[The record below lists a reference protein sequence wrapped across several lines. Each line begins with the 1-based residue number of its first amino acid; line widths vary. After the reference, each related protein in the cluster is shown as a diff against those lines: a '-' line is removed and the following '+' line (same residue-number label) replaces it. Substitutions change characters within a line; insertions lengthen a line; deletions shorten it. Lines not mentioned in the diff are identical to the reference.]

1 MNTSTEQALA
11 FNCAGQ
17 TLLGI
22 LHRPAQP
29 RPRGVLVVVGGG
41 PQYRVGGHRQLT
53 LWARRLAAEGHP
65 VLRFDYRGMGDAQG
79 DFQGYLAVDDDIRCA
94 VDRLCAEVPDLQ
106 DVVLW
111 GECDG
116 ASAILLYAA
125 RDPRVKGVVLLNP
138 WVRTEALQA
147 QTVLR
152 HYYLQRLLQPSLWK
166 KVLSGQFNLAGSVR
180 SAWGL
185 VRQARKAGAS
195 SSPPGGPS
203 AGGEAISRALP
214 LTDSLLLGLQRF
226 RGRVLLVMSGR
237 DFIAREFDQL
247 VQASPAW
254 QQALAERQTE
264 RHDLPEGDHTFS
276 SAALRGQVIDWGLQ
290 WLRRW

>member
-1 MNTSTEQALA
+1 MANEQALA
-11 FNCAGQ
+11 FDCGGQ
-17 TLLGI
+17 TLVGI
-22 LHRPAQP
+22 LHRPAQAL
-29 RPRGVLVVVGGG
+29 PRGVLVVVGGG
-41 PQYRVGGHRQLT
+41 PQYRAGGHRQLT
-53 LWARRLAAEGHP
+53 LWSRRLAAVGYP

-79 DFQGYLAVDDDIRCA
+79 DFQGFLAVDEDIGCA
-94 VDRLCAEVPDLQ
+94 VDRFCTEVPELRE
-106 DVVLW
+106 VVLW

-166 KVLSGQFNLAGSVR
+166 KLLSGQFDLMGSWR
-180 SAWGL
+180 SALGL
-185 VRQARKAGAS
+185 LRKARQAGAS
-195 SSPPGGPS
+195 TRPGADPAASGQ
-203 AGGEAISRALP
+203 AISRDLP

-226 RGRVLLVMSGR
+226 DGHVLLVMSGR

-254 QQALAERQTE
+254 QQALADRHAV

-276 SAALRGQVIDWGLQ
+276 SAVLRGQVIDWGVD